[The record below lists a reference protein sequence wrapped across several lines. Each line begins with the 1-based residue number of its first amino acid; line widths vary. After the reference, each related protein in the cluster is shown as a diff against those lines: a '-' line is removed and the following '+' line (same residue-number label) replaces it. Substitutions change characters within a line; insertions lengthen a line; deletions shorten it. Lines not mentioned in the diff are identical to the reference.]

1 MVSACARVKTQITA
15 LDDVPLLVEQLL
27 LEADELSASGAPD
40 HEVDALI
47 TTALELLTG
56 GPQQ

>member
-1 MVSACARVKTQITA
+1 MSTLTA
-15 LDDVPLLVEQLL
+15 TLTDTPLIIEELL

-56 GPQQ
+56 RPQQ